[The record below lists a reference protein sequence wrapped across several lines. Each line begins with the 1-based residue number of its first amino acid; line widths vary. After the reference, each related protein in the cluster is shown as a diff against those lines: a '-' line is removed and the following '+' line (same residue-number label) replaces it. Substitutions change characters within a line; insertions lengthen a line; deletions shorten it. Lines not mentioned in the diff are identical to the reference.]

1 MNVKAVLKRNIKKKN
16 YYQKRYEYLLELLI
30 CLIDSYVNSMD
41 NFWFGISWYN
51 KNIDKRV
58 VNSWKK
64 IQEIIEIYIS
74 IKVYNKDIEVINYL

>member
-1 MNVKAVLKRNIKKKN
+1 MNKYTKKN

-30 CLIDSYVNSMD
+30 CLIDSYVDSMD
-41 NFWFGISWYN
+41 SFWFGIGWYN

-74 IKVYNKDIEVINYL
+74 IKVYNKCIEVIDYL

>member
-1 MNVKAVLKRNIKKKN
+1 MNVNAVLKRNIKKKN

-41 NFWFGISWYN
+41 SFWFGVSWYN
-51 KNIDKRV
+51 KNINKRV
-58 VNSWKK
+58 ANSWKK